1 MPVIVITR
9 FKVADR
15 LEDRDALQAEFE
27 ESAPRYQKIPGLIRK
42 NYIRSEDGTIGGG
55 VYLYETREAAEK
67 VYTPEYLDQETE
79 TSRHDEMVEKKYGQK
94 PEILWFESPVIVD
107 NTLGTITTDE

>member
-9 FKVADR
+9 FKVADH
-15 LEDRDALQAEFE
+15 LENRDALQAEFE

-55 VYLYETREAAEK
+55 VYLYESREAAEK
-67 VYTPEYLDQETE
+67 VYTPEY
-79 TSRHDEMVEKKYGQK
+79 DEMVEKKYGEK